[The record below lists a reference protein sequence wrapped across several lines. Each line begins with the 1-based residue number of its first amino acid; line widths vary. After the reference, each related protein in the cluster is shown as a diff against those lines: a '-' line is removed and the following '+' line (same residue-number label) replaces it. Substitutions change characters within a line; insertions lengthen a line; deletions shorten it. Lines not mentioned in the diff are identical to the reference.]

1 MRQGR
6 QQARTSFHRRVLFWV
21 SHKDHARAGSSGSLQ
36 HTDRIGVRHHASF
49 INNHNGV
56 PVPAQL
62 RRCMLRCQIVGADE
76 SARNRHGF
84 IGHILSHHHVSSL
97 TRRS

>member
-1 MRQGR
+1 MRQGS

-36 HTDRIGVRHHASF
+36 HTDRIGVRHHTGF

-62 RRCMLRCQIVGADE
+62 HRCMLRYQIVCANK
-76 SARNRHGF
+76 STRNRHGF
-84 IGHILSHHHVSSL
+84 ISHILTDHHI
-97 TRRS
+97 RRLAGGS